1 MSADRI
7 TYVGHATVLIEL
19 GGTRLL
25 TDPVLRPRLLRVIDR
40 HSAEPAPEVTEAIDA
55 VLLSHLHH
63 DHLDFRSLKLLDR
76 TTRVVVPAGAAP
88 TLRRGGFANTV
99 ELATGE
105 STKVG
110 TVEIIATPAVH
121 EGRRFKLGP
130 RVEAAGYEVV
140 AGERRVYFAGDTD
153 LFAEMDQLAGRL
165 DVALLP
171 IAGWGPKLGKGH
183 LNPRSAAEAAAR
195 IRPRVVIPIHWGTLI
210 RRDLR
215 RRADEFLVEPARRFA
230 AQLSELAPGVEVSVL
245 EPGESLDLPDLRPL
259 PDSPD
264 LPGLP

>member
-1 MSADRI
+1 MSVERI

-19 GGTRLL
+19 GGARLL
-25 TDPVLRPRLLRVIDR
+25 TDPVLRPRLLRVIHR
-40 HSAEPAPEVTEAIDA
+40 HPAEPAPGVSEAIDA

-63 DHLDFRSLKLLDR
+63 DHLDFPSLKRFDR
-76 TTRVVVPAGAAP
+76 ATRVVVPVGAAP
-88 TLRRGGFANTV
+88 TLRRRGFTNAV

-105 STKVG
+105 RIEVG
-110 TVEIIATPAVH
+110 GVEIIATPAVH
-121 EGRRFKLGP
+121 EGRRFKLG
-130 RVEAAGYEVV
+130 RMVEAAGYEVV

-183 LNPRSAAEAAAR
+183 LNPRTAAEAAAR

-245 EPGESLDLPDLRPL
+245 EPGESFDFSDLPDP
-259 PDSPD
+259 P
-264 LPGLP
+264 